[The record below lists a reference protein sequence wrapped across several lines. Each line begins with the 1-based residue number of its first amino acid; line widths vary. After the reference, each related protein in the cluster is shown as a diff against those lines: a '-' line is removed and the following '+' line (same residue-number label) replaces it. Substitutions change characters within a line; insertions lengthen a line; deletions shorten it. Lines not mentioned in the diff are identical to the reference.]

1 MFPEISSTIKRMEGQ
16 PVLFTAR
23 PTRLSLQQLDLG
35 EDQNRAVSINVWRNH
50 ALEAIA
56 SLAQP
61 YFAFGRWQV
70 AFSFKD
76 YDDSL
81 MFAGHSAASLEL
93 LWLDS
98 SRYLDNTD
106 FAAWSE
112 WLLARLGVLR
122 SMTTAPIIVT
132 TWLENDEQRQRMQ
145 AIVDTL
151 PDIYF
156 ADIGSI
162 CAEAGVDL
170 IDRRIAVATG
180 SPVSNAAQAVLAR
193 KMACHWFPAA
203 LSPPIKALALD
214 LDNTLHKGIL
224 GEDGI
229 QGVELT
235 PQHLALQASIKALQQ
250 KGIFLALVSRNERED
265 VEKLFAERDDYP
277 LKWDDFT
284 VTEISW
290 GDKASAIAR
299 AAAAL
304 RIAPDAV
311 LFVDDNIGEL
321 AAVTTHLPSVHAIHA
336 HEDANLTQ
344 RAVEYYPGL
353 WRWKVTADDVKRN
366 QDMKANAIRE
376 SLLNEVTDPEEYLR
390 NLQVKLVFNHS
401 PVDHLQRLAD
411 LCKKTNQFNLAMR
424 RFSLSELTERQHS
437 DTACVACV
445 QLTDRLS
452 DSGIIAVIVAEQ
464 QGETLVIEELCVSC
478 RALGRQL
485 EDTIVLWTIRNMP
498 QFQTCK
504 QVSFRVVHGPRN
516 QPAVKWLAG
525 HLGVDAETVQEGL
538 NGISKQTIEQFT
550 PVQSV
555 QLTEE

>member
-1 MFPEISSTIKRMEGQ
+1 MFSEVSSNIKRMEGQ
-16 PVLFTAR
+16 PILFSAR
-23 PTRLSLQQLDLG
+23 PTRLSLQQLDVG
-35 EDQNRAVSINVWRNH
+35 EDWNRAVSVNVWRNH
-50 ALEAIA
+50 AMEAIA

-70 AFSFKD
+70 AFNFKD

-81 MFAGHSAASLEL
+81 MFGGHSAADIEL

-98 SRYLDNTD
+98 SRYLENTD

-112 WLLARLGVLR
+112 WLLSRLGVLR
-122 SMTTAPIIVT
+122 AATSAPIIVA
-132 TWLENDEQRQRMQ
+132 TWLETDEQRHRMQ
-145 AIVDTL
+145 AIVDAL

-156 ADIGSI
+156 GDIGGV
-162 CAEAGVDL
+162 CADAGVEL

-193 KMACHWFPAA
+193 KIACHWFPAA
-203 LSPPIKALALD
+203 ISPPIKALALD

-235 PQHLALQASIKALQQ
+235 AQHKALQEAVKSLQQ

-265 VEKLFAERDDYP
+265 VENLFAQRSDYP

-284 VTEISW
+284 VTEVSW

-299 AAAAL
+299 AAQAL

-321 AAVTTHLPSVHAIHA
+321 AAVTAQLPQVHAIHA
-336 HEDANLTQ
+336 HENAELTQ
-344 RAVEYYPGL
+344 RAMEFYPGL

-401 PVDHLQRLAD
+401 PEAHLQRLAD
-411 LCKKTNQFNLAMR
+411 LCKKTNQFNLAMC
-424 RFSLSELTERQHS
+424 RFSLSELTERHRS
-437 DTACVACV
+437 ENACVACV

-452 DSGIIAVIVAEQ
+452 DSGIIAVIVAELH
-464 QGETLVIEELCVSC
+464 GDLLIVEELCVSC

-498 QFQTCK
+498 QFQQCQ
-504 QVSFRVVHGPRN
+504 QVCFRVTHGPRN
-516 QPAVKWLAG
+516 QPAIKWLAE
-525 HLGVDAETVQEGL
+525 HLEVAPEAVQEGL
-538 NGISKQTIEQFT
+538 NGIPKTKLEQFT

-555 QLTEE
+555 QLSEE

>member
-1 MFPEISSTIKRMEGQ
+1 MFPEISSNIKRMEGQ
-16 PVLFTAR
+16 PVLFSAR

-35 EDQNRAVSINVWRNH
+35 ADQFRAVSVNVWRNH
-50 ALEAIA
+50 AMEAIA

-70 AFSFKD
+70 AFNFRD

-81 MFAGHSAASLEL
+81 MFGDHSATDIEL

-98 SRYLDNTD
+98 SRYLENTD
-106 FAAWSE
+106 FSSWSE
-112 WLLARLGVLR
+112 WLLSRLGVLR
-122 SMTTAPIIVT
+122 SATSAPIIVA

-145 AIVDTL
+145 AIVDAL

-156 ADIGSI
+156 ADIGSV
-162 CAEAGVDL
+162 CAEAGVEL

-193 KMACHWFPAA
+193 KLACHWFPAA
-203 LSPPIKALALD
+203 ISPPIKALALD

-229 QGVELT
+229 EGVELT
-235 PQHLALQASIKALQQ
+235 PQHKALQESIKTLQQ

-265 VEKLFAERDDYP
+265 VENLFAQRSDYP

-284 VTEISW
+284 VTEVSW

-299 AAAAL
+299 AAQAL
-304 RIAPDAV
+304 RISPDAV

-321 AAVTTHLPSVHAIHA
+321 AAVTAQLSQVHAIHA
-336 HEDANLTQ
+336 HEEANLTQ
-344 RAVEYYPGL
+344 RAMEYYPGL
-353 WRWKVTADDVKRN
+353 WRWKVTSDDAKRH

-401 PVDHLQRLAD
+401 PESHLQRLAD

-424 RFSLSELTERQHS
+424 RFNLSGLTERHNS
-437 DTACVACV
+437 ENACVACV

-452 DSGIIAVIVAEQ
+452 DSGIIAVIVAELH
-464 QGETLVIEELCVSC
+464 GDLLMVEELCVSC

-498 QFQTCK
+498 QFQQCQ
-504 QVSFRVVHGPRN
+504 QVCFRVTHGPRN
-516 QPAVKWLAG
+516 QPAIKWLAN
-525 HLGVDAETVQEGL
+525 HLEVVPEAVQEGL
-538 NGISKQTIEQFT
+538 NGIPKHKLEQFA